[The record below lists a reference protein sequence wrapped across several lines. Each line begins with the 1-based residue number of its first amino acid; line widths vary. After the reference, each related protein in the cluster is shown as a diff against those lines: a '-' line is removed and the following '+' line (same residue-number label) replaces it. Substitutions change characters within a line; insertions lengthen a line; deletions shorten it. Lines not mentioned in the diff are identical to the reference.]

1 VPNNLAENDGVY
13 GRSRGYAYTLS
24 QNINVDTNFLD
35 QFMGWDCPEI
45 AEILLVFSG
54 SVTAGGG
61 GAALGRDAAKAF
73 FDNVDIRMSGG
84 QIVNAGGA
92 TLRVN
97 EQAEYGDKQ
106 LDPADVTAAGTN
118 AAYEYQLAMPFEF
131 PKSGDEYKRDCR
143 LSLKAFKALGGQIT
157 IRTPAALPTN
167 WSTCSGTVEVYCRVV
182 EARNRQANSFY
193 TLLEYNVTQ
202 IEDYY
207 PIEGSARAISLTSR
221 RTDTGYTSL
230 TATTYNSFDSRTLGW
245 EAGLHPRV
253 LRDRYRHLHL
263 AVGTND
269 EHILVPV
276 ALAGPAFGAIPI
288 VNADKDQRIVRMPM
302 LSRLHLDLNA
312 AAPANGVLMVGA
324 IKDRAPVYSAY
335 AMGYQDVNQYLADVL
350 AMGVVRDGKDTKCAE
365 FDPYLVN
372 RMPVRIKPAA

>member
-1 VPNNLAENDGVY
+1 MPGNLSENDGIY
-13 GRSRGYAYTLS
+13 GRSRGYAFGLA

-45 AEILLVFSG
+45 AEFLLVMSG

-61 GAALGRDAAKAF
+61 GAALGRDAAKL

-84 QIVNAGGA
+84 QIVNGGGA

-106 LDPADVTAAGTN
+106 LDPADVTTSGTN
-118 AAYEYQLAMPFEF
+118 AAWEYSLSIPFEF

-167 WSTCSGTVEVYCRVV
+167 WSTATGTVEVYARVV
-182 EARNRQANSFY
+182 EARNRQANAFY

-207 PIEGSARAISLTSR
+207 PIEGSARYIGLTSR
-221 RTDTGYTSL
+221 LATTGYTSL
-230 TATTYNSFDSRTLGW
+230 IATTYNSFDSRSLGW
-245 EAGLHPRV
+245 EAGLHPRI

-263 AVGTND
+263 AVLGTTD
-269 EHILVPV
+269 EHLLTPL
-276 ALAGPAFGAIPI
+276 ATAGPAFGAIPI
-288 VNADKDQRIVRMPM
+288 VNPDKDQRIVRMPM
-302 LSRLHLDLNA
+302 MTRLHLDLNA
-312 AAPANGVLMVGA
+312 AAPAGGVLMVGA
-324 IKDRAPVYSAY
+324 IKDRAPIYSAY
-335 AMGYQDVNQYLADVL
+335 ACGYQDQNQYLADIL
-350 AMGVVRDGKDTKCAE
+350 ANGTVRDGKDTPVAQ
-365 FDPYLVN
+365 FDPFLVN
-372 RMPVRIKPAA
+372 RMPVRIK